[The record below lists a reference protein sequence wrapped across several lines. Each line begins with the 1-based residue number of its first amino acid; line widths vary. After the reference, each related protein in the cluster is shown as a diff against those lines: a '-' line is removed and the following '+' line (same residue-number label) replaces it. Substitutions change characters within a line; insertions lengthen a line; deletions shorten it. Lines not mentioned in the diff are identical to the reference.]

1 MIVRI
6 NQVMVTIPIRTTFG
20 AGGFFNPKNV
30 TFPLSAMWAPG
41 NLKYMLSCC
50 LFRLSNLSASL
61 RVRKRTSRTSG
72 DCRGADYLRI
82 MKGEPGGGVRFLHWW
97 CWLLM
102 VAGWGWELSLKGG
115 LRKYVKILT
124 RTYLLSKLSH
134 LKWRSCLAFT
144 YYSSWNVTC
153 FACDTQSKV
162 EIERIICKKFW

>member
-20 AGGFFNPKNV
+20 AGGFFNPKSV

-97 CWLLM
+97 WWCWWWQVGVLRIIFKR
-102 VAGWGWELSLKGG
+102 GFEKIGQNSYTNIFDLK
-115 LRKYVKILT
+115 
-124 RTYLLSKLSH
+124 SKLSH
-134 LKWRSCLAFT
+134 RKWRGSLLFT
-144 YYSSWNVTC
+144 YNSLWNVTG
-153 FACDTQSKV
+153 FACDTIKG
-162 EIERIICKKFW
+162 WG

>member
-20 AGGFFNPKNV
+20 AGGFFNPKSV

-61 RVRKRTSRTSG
+61 RVRKRTSPTSG

-97 CWLLM
+97 WWCWWWQVGVL
-102 VAGWGWELSLKGG
+102 
-115 LRKYVKILT
+115 
-124 RTYLLSKLSH
+124 
-134 LKWRSCLAFT
+134 
-144 YYSSWNVTC
+144 
-153 FACDTQSKV
+153 
-162 EIERIICKKFW
+162 RIIFKRGFEKIGQNSYTKFQQFLVIRTQKMSVSGEIYTTGTTFTLALEVTGGTNLISV